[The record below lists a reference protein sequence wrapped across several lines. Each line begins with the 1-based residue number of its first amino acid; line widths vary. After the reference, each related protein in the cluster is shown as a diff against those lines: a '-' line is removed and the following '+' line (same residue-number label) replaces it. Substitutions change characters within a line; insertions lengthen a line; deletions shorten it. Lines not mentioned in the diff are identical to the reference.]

1 MYEGIWNIKSIKYFC
16 HIFTSVVLK
25 VSLTTIAEIYNEDD
39 HTINHHGFD
48 RNVKGKGKIDET
60 KPFKFMVIKFIG
72 KLKQPYQIHKTF
84 FIVFQNQKLSR
95 LLQ

>member
-25 VSLTTIAEIYNEDD
+25 VSLTTIAEIYNEND

-48 RNVKGKGKIDET
+48 RNVKEKEKIGET
-60 KPFKFMVIKFIG
+60 KVRRFIFWPQLARNQIK
-72 KLKQPYQIHKTF
+72 
-84 FIVFQNQKLSR
+84 
-95 LLQ
+95 